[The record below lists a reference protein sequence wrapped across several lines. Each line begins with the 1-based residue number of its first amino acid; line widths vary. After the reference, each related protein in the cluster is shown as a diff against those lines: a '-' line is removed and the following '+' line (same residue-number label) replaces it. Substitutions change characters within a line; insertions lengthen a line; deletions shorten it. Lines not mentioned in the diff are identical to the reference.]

1 MRQARNTEPP
11 SGHRHSSLSVLAV
24 IASAVAITAC
34 GSSSASRSAGGSS
47 AAAQELKFTECMR
60 SHGVPNL
67 PDSSVAGV
75 LIPIGS
81 DINPQSPA
89 FKSALRVCAKLLP
102 GGGPGSAPASAQRK
116 AQALQLSE
124 CMRRHGVSGFPDP
137 TFSSR
142 PPNSAASQAHGSDGV
157 FLAIPNTI
165 NTGSPV
171 FKQAAAACRFTY

>member
-11 SGHRHSSLSVLAV
+11 SGHRHSSLSALAV
-24 IASAVAITAC
+24 IASAVAIAAC
-34 GSSSASRSAGGSS
+34 GSSSASHSAGGSS
-47 AAAQELKFTECMR
+47 AAAQELKFTDCMR

-67 PDSSVAGV
+67 PDSSVAGI

-81 DINPQSPA
+81 TINPQSPA
-89 FKSALRVCAKLLP
+89 FKSALRACAKLLP
-102 GGGPGSAPASAQRK
+102 GGGPGGTHPSAQRK

-137 TFSSR
+137 TFSR
-142 PPNSAASQAHGSDGV
+142 PSNPAASQAHGSDGV

>member
-11 SGHRHSSLSVLAV
+11 SGHRHSSVSVLAV

-34 GSSSASRSAGGSS
+34 GSSSASHSAGGSS
-47 AAAQELKFTECMR
+47 AAAQELKFTDCMR

-81 DINPQSPA
+81 TINPQSPA
-89 FKSALRVCAKLLP
+89 FKSALWACAKLLP

-124 CMRRHGVSGFPDP
+124 CMRRTTPQQ
-137 TFSSR
+137 
-142 PPNSAASQAHGSDGV
+142 PNAFRVVTRAAQHV
-157 FLAIPNTI
+157 HAIFGRWNRG
-165 NTGSPV
+165 TGR
-171 FKQAAAACRFTY
+171 CGR

>member
-1 MRQARNTEPP
+1 
-11 SGHRHSSLSVLAV
+11 
-24 IASAVAITAC
+24 
-34 GSSSASRSAGGSS
+34 
-47 AAAQELKFTECMR
+47 MR

-102 GGGPGSAPASAQRK
+102 GGGPGGTHASAQRK